1 MTENENMK
9 FEPKDIRELPYRKS
23 VVLAIIEGAIIRM
36 VLYYG
41 ILAGY
46 IWMAAQLGF
55 YGHDLVCKIMTTI
68 TCWALTRFVRY
79 MFRDMVDNEDRELD
93 ITAVNSIR
101 SIVKALRRWPS
112 D

>member
-9 FEPKDIRELPYRKS
+9 FEPKDIRKLPYRKS

-68 TCWALTRFVRY
+68 TCWAATRFVRY
-79 MFRDMVDNEDRELD
+79 MFRDMVDNKDEELD

-101 SIVKALRRWPS
+101 SVVKALRRWPS